1 MISSRTNDN
10 YDDFPASEIKK
21 AYKTFIGKPVFVNH
35 HNDDHRRARG
45 VIIDAAIHEDTN
57 PDGTPDTW
65 VEGLMMVDAIRFPIL
80 AKAILAGHIDRTSM
94 GTDVAYSVCTACG
107 NKAYTPIDY
116 CAHIP
121 KMKGQRIYRTT
132 ASGQKVG
139 VLVAETCYGLKFFE
153 NSLLVED
160 PADPTALVL
169 GVTSSDNMT
178 PRLSSLNLSNKN
190 RTDIELRCDVP
201 ISELPFSVSSLTGGG
216 LGQKLSNLADVIG
229 CELGLRIEHP
239 AQATVTFD
247 HIGRILRVSTQNPM
261 SGIMTQ
267 LYVASMSD
275 DETFRDDS
283 NQIGISPSMGTNT
296 RSLIIGEGESSISR
310 VEGSSNPEP
319 TFGRIIG
326 GSDLGEIPLHFS
338 HEIETSRKKQGS
350 ANQDSDEPTVA
361 GVAVKAKDTGRLL
374 MLQRSINDESDP
386 AAGMWEMPGGHAE
399 DGENLFNAGVRE
411 WQEETG
417 HVFPVGDPGGVWDS
431 PNGIYRGFLW
441 IVPSEDSVPIHDTNE
456 KVHINP
462 DDPDGDDTEALAW
475 WDPEHLPFNPSVRE
489 EVRKGSD
496 WDLLGASKPKK
507 ATIKVKSSAKP
518 KIVYVSLPHE
528 NPAKAHEILTR
539 AHRKHV
545 TSKDADLDPGII
557 NKLRSDGGF
566 SVNID
571 TQQEPHDG
579 YMVSIG
585 TGQKYSGIASLTPER
600 MQQFVDQHHS
610 ILSNPSHFLGAWLD
624 TDTGDVWLDVSE
636 RLSSEQAALARAKEL
651 GELAIFDVKNGRS
664 IYVDKT
670 ASLHVAETEEEKRK
684 RQAHSQAQSNGHSMS
699 WRRGGY
705 GFMGICGNC
714 GSECHTSPTTTT
726 GSATNTPCPAPST
739 TTTAKIMGI
748 STEAAP
754 RYSDPADH
762 PWFQANPVDHNN
774 IIDHFDRATPQDL
787 DQGGSWYSGAH
798 AATKLFAQASGLSN
812 NQVAGL
818 IANYSPNTAW
828 PTNLLNTASAID
840 KGEGVGGEG
849 SGFFATDRQRQNAN
863 KIMAGSDYKDILKGP
878 KIRDFAHLIEHGGD
892 EDPSQTHA
900 VIDRH
905 AMSVATGRRLTD
917 DELDSAPIST
927 PHYYNHVVAQYKK
940 AAEVL
945 SEREGRA
952 ISPHQVQATT
962 WLVRQR
968 ENALADAAHV
978 GNLEKGRTTRNLNAG
993 AKWNDY
999 AQERYPT
1006 LVTPGWHSG
1015 SLNKEA
1021 YGETIAPADVDTLR
1035 DEGCPVCGE
1044 DDSFNGA
1051 ECVVCGY
1058 VAPPKQFQDPDVS
1071 AAQEN
1076 DIRQDTQD
1084 QIDGG
1089 TIPTVPAPGK
1099 KPTVIVETGRARSVT
1114 GPAVVTKQK
1123 TSKRI
1128 IRIHSRV
1135 K

>member
-1 MISSRTNDN
+1 MGLTKYASAQVLSAELAGSNQHRTLRTAHRYAFNYSPEPGYLYVRSRMISSRTNDN

-160 PADPTALVL
+160 PADPTAFVL
-169 GVTSSDNMT
+169 GV
-178 PRLSSLNLSNKN
+178 
-190 RTDIELRCDVP
+190 
-201 ISELPFSVSSLTGGG
+201 
-216 LGQKLSNLADVIG
+216 
-229 CELGLRIEHP
+229 
-239 AQATVTFD
+239 
-247 HIGRILRVSTQNPM
+247 
-261 SGIMTQ
+261 
-267 LYVASMSD
+267 
-275 DETFRDDS
+275 DDS
-283 NQIGISPSMGTNT
+283 GVRSMGMSMTAA
-296 RSLIIGEGESSISR
+296 
-310 VEGSSNPEP
+310 
-319 TFGRIIG
+319 
-326 GSDLGEIPLHFS
+326 
-338 HEIETSRKKQGS
+338 IEKEEL
-350 ANQDSDEPTVA
+350 DEPTVA

-496 WDLLGASKPKK
+496 WDILGASKPKK

-940 AAEVL
+940 AADVL